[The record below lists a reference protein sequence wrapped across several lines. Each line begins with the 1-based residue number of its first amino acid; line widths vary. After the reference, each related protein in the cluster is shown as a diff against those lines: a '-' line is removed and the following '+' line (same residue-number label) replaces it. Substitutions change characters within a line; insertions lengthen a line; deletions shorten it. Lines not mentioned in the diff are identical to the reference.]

1 MGAGHP
7 RGEGERVSP
16 DELRALVTEYR
27 AGLEAEMVLLH
38 QLEALAVRQRAISQ
52 SGDIAEVADTTDARD
67 RVMANLVAL
76 EHELKP
82 IRAALKE
89 HRTALEHL
97 PDYEQLA
104 ESHQEAA
111 ALVSTILSTDQ
122 HSMDALREAEDAR
135 RFAAK
140 SVEQGESTLAAY
152 RRVVSPPLTGATLVN
167 KRG

>member
-1 MGAGHP
+1 M
-7 RGEGERVSP
+7 SP
-16 DELRALVTEYR
+16 DELRILVTQYR

-38 QLEALAVRQRAISQ
+38 QLEVLAARQRELSHL
-52 SGDIAEVADTTDARD
+52 GDLTGVPELVDARD
-67 RVMANLVAL
+67 RAMANLVVI

-82 IRAALKE
+82 IRLALAE
-89 HRTALEHL
+89 HRTALHHL

-104 ESHQEAA
+104 EHHREAS
-111 ALVSTILSTDQ
+111 ALVSSILATDEQ
-122 HSMDALREAEDAR
+122 SMDALRDAEEAR

-167 KRG
+167 RRG

>member
-1 MGAGHP
+1 M
-7 RGEGERVSP
+7 SP
-16 DELRALVTEYR
+16 DELRGLVNQYR

-38 QLEALAVRQRAISQ
+38 QLEALASRQRETSQ
-52 SGDIAEVADTTDARD
+52 IGDLSGVPEMVDARD
-67 RVMANLVAL
+67 RVMANLVAI

-82 IRAALKE
+82 IRVALSE

-97 PDYEQLA
+97 PDYEHLA
-104 ESHQEAA
+104 GQHREAA
-111 ALVSTILSTDQ
+111 ALVSAILSTDQ
-122 HSMDALREAEDAR
+122 QSMEALREAEEAR
-135 RFAAK
+135 KFASK